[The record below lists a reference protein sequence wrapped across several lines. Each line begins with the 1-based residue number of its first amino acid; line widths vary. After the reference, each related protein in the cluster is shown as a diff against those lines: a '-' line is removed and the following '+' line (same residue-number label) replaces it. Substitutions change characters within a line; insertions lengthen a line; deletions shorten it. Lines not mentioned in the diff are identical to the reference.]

1 MGAPFTDMEEQILT
15 AHDHAGPG
23 RVRFRTIERNDA
35 LAIGGAAVGSF
46 ALAWLLF
53 TQVTAAG
60 VNLGMFVAWYA
71 MFLLMVW
78 FIGKEQYDA
87 VRARDLV
94 ARAVF
99 WTIGLLLIVPML
111 AITLYTISKG
121 ITALRLNFFLQD
133 QSRVGPLS
141 PPSVGGASQAI
152 VGTLEQVGLATLIS
166 VPLGVLVAVFLNE
179 VGGRLA
185 RPVRMIV
192 DAMSAIP
199 SIVAGLF
206 VFAAFILALGGQLS
220 GFAASLALSVLM
232 LPTVTRTTEV
242 VLRLVPGGLREAG
255 LALGATEWKTTRYVV
270 LPTARSGIV
279 TAVILGVA
287 RVIGETAPLLL
298 TTLGATAMNVNPFEG
313 KQSALPLYVY
323 RLFQLPQEVAIQRA
337 WTGALVLLM
346 LVLVLFV
353 TARLIGGR
361 GPGHISRLRRARLA
375 REGLA

>member
-1 MGAPFTDMEEQILT
+1 M
-15 AHDHAGPG
+15 
-23 RVRFRTIERNDA
+23 
-35 LAIGGAAVGSF
+35 
-46 ALAWLLF
+46 
-53 TQVTAAG
+53 
-60 VNLGMFVAWYA
+60 
-71 MFLLMVW
+71 
-78 FIGKEQYDA
+78 
-87 VRARDLV
+87 

-99 WTIGLLLIVPML
+99 WSVGLLLVVPML
-111 AITLYTISKG
+111 AIAAYTVAKG
-121 ITALRLNFFLQD
+121 VAALTPNFFLED

-141 PPSVGGASQAI
+141 PSSVGGASQAI

-166 VPLGVLVAVFLNE
+166 VPLGILVAVFLNE
-179 VGGRLA
+179 VGGPVA

-206 VFAAFILALGGQLS
+206 IFAAFILALGGQLS
-220 GFAASLALSVLM
+220 GFAAALALSVLM

-255 LALGATEWKTTRYVV
+255 LALGATEWSTTRHVV

-298 TTLGATAMNVNPFEG
+298 TTLGATAMNANPFSG

-337 WTGALVLLM
+337 WTGALVLLL

-353 TARLIGGR
+353 TARIIGGR
-361 GPGHISRLRRARLA
+361 GPGHISRLRRIRLA

>member
-1 MGAPFTDMEEQILT
+1 MGAPFVDLEAQILGE
-15 AHDHAGPG
+15 HEHLGHAP
-23 RVRFRTIERNDA
+23 VRFRTVERSDVLA
-35 LAIGGAAVGSF
+35 LAGSALASF
-46 ALAWLLF
+46 ALAWLVF
-53 TQVTAAG
+53 TQLTAAG
-60 VNLGMFVAWYA
+60 WNVGMFVAWYA
-71 MFLLMVW
+71 TFLLMVW
-78 FIGKEQYDA
+78 LIGKEQYDA

-99 WTIGLLLIVPML
+99 WTVGLMLIVPMV
-111 AITLYTISKG
+111 AITVYTISKG
-121 ITALRLNFFLQD
+121 IAALTPNFFLED

-166 VPLGVLVAVFLNE
+166 VPLGVAVAVFLNE

-206 VFAAFILALGGQLS
+206 IFAAFILALGGQLS
-220 GFAASLALSVLM
+220 GFAAALALAVLM

-255 LALGATEWKTTRYVV
+255 LALGATEWKTTRHVV

-361 GPGHISRLRRARLA
+361 GPGHIGRLRRARLA

>member
-1 MGAPFTDMEEQILT
+1 MAIVELVRDDATTAPDAARPI
-15 AHDHAGPG
+15 
-23 RVRFRTIERNDA
+23 RFRRVERDDA
-35 LAIGGAAVGSF
+35 LAIGGAAVAAS

-53 TQVTAAG
+53 TRLTAAG
-60 VNLGMFVAWYA
+60 VNLGMFVVGYLL
-71 MFLLMVW
+71 FLLLVW
-78 FIGKEQYDA
+78 GIGREQYDA

-99 WTIGLLLIVPML
+99 WSVGLLLIVPMV
-111 AITLYTISKG
+111 AITAYTVAKG
-121 ITALRLNFFLQD
+121 VAALTPNFFLED

-206 VFAAFILALGGQLS
+206 IFAAFILALGGQLS
-220 GFAASLALSVLM
+220 GFAAALALSVLM

-255 LALGATEWKTTRYVV
+255 LALGATEWSTTRHVV
-270 LPTARSGIV
+270 IPTARSGIV

-298 TTLGATAMNVNPFEG
+298 TTLGATAMNANPFSG

-337 WTGALVLLM
+337 WTGALVLLL

-353 TARLIGGR
+353 TARIIGGR
-361 GPGHISRLRRARLA
+361 GAGHISRFRRARLA